1 MFLYYYERQGADKFA
16 PPSVL
21 SYATDRGAS
30 LQSREVLAGLEGR
43 GAGYIFR
50 IGCKG
55 SDARELKIDT
65 ANQTW
70 ARVHAPDGPVCYVG
84 RWNTDTLDP
93 GKLARATILE
103 HHPVAL
109 GDGSVWAAAVARG
122 FDIET
127 EWYYTPLPKTLAFDS
142 ETGTWK
148 PIKVAKE
155 YRRFLEL
162 AQSYADAHDNAVAE
176 ERSQFVFAEIDALA
190 IGALTANYRI
200 SHAELA
206 LFDDVYTVAVR
217 DALVHCALDF
227 PTIKRWVDKKKELA
241 ADTGAT

>member
-1 MFLYYYERQGADKFA
+1 MFLYYYQRTGADKFA
-16 PPSVL
+16 TPQCL

-30 LQSREVLAGLEGR
+30 LQSREVLSGPDGH
-43 GAGYIFR
+43 GAGYLFR

-55 SDARELKIDT
+55 TDARELKLDPAT
-65 ANQTW
+65 QTW

-84 RWNTDTLDP
+84 RWNTDVLEP
-93 GKLARATILE
+93 SKLARATVLE

-122 FDIET
+122 FDIES
-127 EWYYTPLPKTLAFDS
+127 EWYYTPLPKTLAFDAG
-142 ETGTWK
+142 TGKWLPTV
-148 PIKVAKE
+148 VAKE
-155 YRRFLEL
+155 YRQFLEL
-162 AQSYADAHDNAVAE
+162 AQQYADAHDNAVAE
-176 ERSQFVFAEIDALA
+176 EQKQFAFTEIDALA

-206 LFDDVYTVAVR
+206 LFEDVYTVAVR

-227 PTIKRWVDKKKELA
+227 PTIKKWVDKKKELA
-241 ADTGAT
+241 DATPAT